1 MAHKLDTIL
10 DFDKVVV
17 MNKGQLVEYG
27 RPHQLLERQGSWFK
41 SLYEEVG
48 MREDV
53 DDGLD
58 VVL

>member
-1 MAHKLDTIL
+1 M

-17 MNKGQLVEYG
+17 MNKGSLVEYG
-27 RPHQLLERQGSWFK
+27 PPHRLLERQGSWFK
-41 SLYEEVG
+41 SLYEEVS

-58 VVL
+58 IVC

>member
-1 MAHKLDTIL
+1 
-10 DFDKVVV
+10 

-53 DDGLD
+53 DDGLG
-58 VVL
+58 VLS

>member
-1 MAHKLDTIL
+1 
-10 DFDKVVV
+10 

-27 RPHQLLERQGSWFK
+27 RPHKLLERQGSWFK
-41 SLYEEVG
+41 SLYEEVA

-58 VVL
+58 IVC